1 MNKPFYQRQAHR
13 RGMLLLLV
21 MLMLSLFMAIGAWL
35 LTITLRSRASARA
48 YGNSALATTGNDN
61 LAKEALDTS
70 LLRVLRGGTDGSVT
84 SGTTAA
90 LENILADKYGSPL
103 ITGSGILQSA
113 TGTPLLTLSST
124 SPGIAGVANRLSG
137 RVLTITPNAN
147 DGDTASFRILGA
159 TGTSGTATI
168 HLANLPTTTIRKL
181 PTGTSSFVINGRDF
195 TPTTGTTG
203 PESYDAYDD
212 ANLWLAQPLL
222 ELGQVSRFDRLSFS
236 GTVGPA
242 VVDNDNDGVLDGVW
256 LPSDSMIA
264 TAMASGTN
272 PGPSVIAD
280 RPSPLGGTLRFQVSY
295 LILDLD
301 GRININAAGMALPS
315 PVAYPSD
322 AAGPLGMGY
331 GPADI
336 DAAILFPPA
345 LPVSGTNKGSQFTG
359 YASGTSLPFIGSGTA
374 QFATTSLS
382 GSIPRSGTTSLPTN
396 LKWPRLLIAGTNTP
410 ANPDPGLH
418 QRRAPVS
425 IGTVIGRYAVDREPG
440 LANVDDSDPFQT
452 TTGTV
457 GYSSTA
463 SGPNSF
469 ADLQGRRMVFVRPPA
484 AGAITPTL
492 VASSTVSDLISAALL
507 EDAIDDPY
515 ETRLDGSSN
524 NDATFS
530 IAELE
535 RILRANDPD
544 ALQLPQRLAAGL
556 EDAAQISRMTITT
569 DSWDTPAITGLAARR
584 IEDSLTNS
592 SLAPPLIYS
601 GTAWR
606 SSTNV
611 KSNPVSPDI
620 AAGLR
625 FNINRPVASGTS
637 PAARAEQHE
646 YCKGL
651 YTLALLLSGTAA
663 NTPAFKER
671 AAQWAVNVLD
681 FRDADSDSTPFEY
694 DRTINDG
701 WDADST
707 VSADA
712 DADDEDE
719 DDGDDDGDDD
729 SGLAVVWGVEK
740 PDFVITETAAWADV
754 ASGSSQLFVTI
765 HRPAATVTLS
775 TSSSPTIVSS
785 TSALSLQ
792 GWQIRFDQNK
802 SASKAVSLI
811 SGSTTMPNVSQRVAG
826 QPSAFTTVV
835 YSGSSVSSGLA
846 ASGSASYLCIHPVG
860 PLNFM
865 PSGVTT
871 LQVSGTSF
879 SLPPTVTSGTV
890 TLERLL
896 NPTVPNSATNPYI
909 VVDRAPIKVIPL
921 PPPGNKIDKKR
932 RPGPDD
938 VLASFPN
945 NLTAFWRN
953 PFTQKGASSNPAVS
967 WEDGGAALGQYSIN
981 ATKPVPWFHWPN
993 RPFISAAELA
1003 LVPSDDADSLLE
1015 NYSFPSTSLVNS
1027 GTILTVSGTNTRFG
1041 ELLLDAVHVPSRFA
1055 GNAVMVSGTAVNLF
1069 GLDLL
1074 QLSTSTNAQLSKWRE
1089 PGKVNVN
1096 TIVGGIT
1103 RTSGADATTDNAVW
1117 TTLLNN
1123 VFFANPFTPKPI
1135 VTETIPAVS
1144 AIPASTGNPT
1154 VPAIPAIPKG
1164 TPQEAAQPAASTFRM
1179 LTVGGTSATAIGFQ
1193 DFSVSGTLAPRDRN
1207 PFFSYAQSIRLANTA
1222 TIRSH
1227 VFAVWITVKITDDSP
1242 NAPSPVT
1249 KRMFAIIDRSIP
1261 VGYAPGQDLNV
1272 RDTIRLKRYLD

>member
-1 MNKPFYQRQAHR
+1 MNKPLYQRQAHR

-48 YGNSALATTGNDN
+48 YGNAALATTGNDN
-61 LAKEALDTS
+61 LATETLNTA
-70 LLRVLRGGTDGSVT
+70 LLRLLRGGTDGSVT
-84 SGTTAA
+84 TGTTPV
-90 LENILADKYGSPL
+90 LENLLADKYGSPL
-103 ITGSGILQSA
+103 ISGSGVLQSA
-113 TGTPLLTLSST
+113 TGTPVLTLTST
-124 SPGIAGVANRLSG
+124 TAGIAGVANRLSG
-137 RVLTITPNAN
+137 RVLTITPNSN

-159 TGTSGTATI
+159 TVTSGTAAI
-168 HLANLPTTTIRKL
+168 HLADLPTTTIRKL
-181 PTGTSSFVINGRDF
+181 PNGTSSFVINGREF

-222 ELGQVSRFDRLSFS
+222 ALGQVSRFDRLSFS

-242 VVDNDNDGVLDGVW
+242 AVDNDNDGVLDGVW
-256 LPSDSMIA
+256 LPSDATIA

-280 RPSPLGGTLRFQVSY
+280 RQSPLGGTLRFQVSY

-315 PVAYPSD
+315 PVGYPSD
-322 AAGPLGMGY
+322 AGGPLGMGY

-336 DAAILFPPA
+336 DASLIFPPA
-345 LPVSGTNKGSQFTG
+345 LPVSGTNTGSQFTG
-359 YASGTSLPFIGSGTA
+359 YASGTSLPFMGTGTA

-396 LKWPRLLIAGTNTP
+396 LKWPRLLIAGTNAP
-410 ANPDPGLH
+410 ANPAPGLH
-418 QRRAPVS
+418 QQRAPVS

-457 GYSSTA
+457 GYSWTA

-469 ADLQGRRMVFVRPPA
+469 ADLQGRRTVFMRPPA

-492 VASSTVSDLISAALL
+492 VASSTVSDLVSAALL

-515 ETRLDGSSN
+515 EMRLDGTSN

-569 DSWDTPAITGLAARR
+569 DSWDTPALAGLAARKV
-584 IEDSLTNS
+584 EDA
-592 SLAPPLIYS
+592 LASGTVVYS
-601 GTAWR
+601 GTASAWR
-606 SSTNV
+606 TGTISGTNTI
-611 KSNPVSPDI
+611 SPDV

-625 FNINRPVASGTS
+625 FNINRPVGTDN
-637 PAARAEQHE
+637 EKQE
-646 YCKGL
+646 FCKGL
-651 YTLALLLSGTAA
+651 YTLVMLLGATNSQT
-663 NTPAFKER
+663 
-671 AAQWAVNVLD
+671 AAQWAANVMD
-681 FRDADSDSTPFEY
+681 FRDPDSNPTRFEY
-694 DRTINDG
+694 DTTLADG
-701 WDADST
+701 WVT
-707 VSADA
+707 T
-712 DADDEDE
+712 
-719 DDGDDDGDDD
+719 GTN
-729 SGLAVVWGVEK
+729 VVWGVER
-740 PDFVITETAAWADV
+740 PEMVITETAAWANLTT
-754 ASGSSQLFVTI
+754 GSSQLFVTL
-765 HRPAATVTLS
+765 HRPAATV
-775 TSSSPTIVSS
+775 
-785 TSALSLQ
+785 ALSSNPTPVSGTAALPLT
-792 GWQIRFDQNK
+792 GWQIRFDQSNA
-802 SASKAVSLI
+802 SSKAVDLV
-811 SGSTTMPNVSQRVAG
+811 SGTNTTSGTQTVAG
-826 QPSAFTTVV
+826 VSSAFTTTV
-835 YSGSSVSSGLA
+835 YSGSATASQLSTSGP
-846 ASGSASYLCIHPVG
+846 GSYLCIHPVG
-860 PLNFM
+860 PVNFN
-865 PSGVTT
+865 PTGVST
-871 LQVSGTSF
+871 LQVSGS
-879 SLPPTVTSGTV
+879 SLALPLGVLSGTV
-890 TLERLL
+890 TLERLS
-896 NPTVPNSATNPYI
+896 NTGSSHSAANPYI
-909 VVDRAPIKVIPL
+909 VIDRAPINVIQ
-921 PPPGNKIDKKR
+921 PPTPPSKLKKER

-938 VLASFPN
+938 VTNTFPTH
-945 NLTAFWRN
+945 LTAFWN
-953 PFTQKGASSNPAVS
+953 PFANNPALKPDLLTAWKDDS
-967 WEDGGAALGQYSIN
+967 TITLGQYSIT
-981 ATKPVPWFHWPN
+981 ATNPVSWFHWPN
-993 RPFISAAELA
+993 RPFISHAELA
-1003 LVPSDDADSLLE
+1003 LVPADDAAGLLE
-1015 NYSFPSTSLVNS
+1015 NYSFPSTSLVNALTSVAIS
-1027 GTILTVSGTNTRFG
+1027 GTSTTLG
-1041 ELLLDAVHVPSRFA
+1041 ELLLEAIHVPSRFA
-1055 GNAVMVSGTAVNLF
+1055 GNTVTVTGTSVDRF

-1096 TIVGGIT
+1096 TIVGGTT
-1103 RTSGADATTDNAVW
+1103 RTSGADATTDDVVW

-1123 VFFANPFTPKPI
+1123 VFFANPFTPKPAA
-1135 VTETIPAVS
+1135 TETIPAVP

-1154 VPAIPAIPKG
+1154 VPGVSAIPG
-1164 TPQEAAQPAASTFRM
+1164 NTPRQPATPARTTLGM
-1179 LTVGGTSATAIGFQ
+1179 LTIGGTSTTAMAFQ
-1193 DFSVSGTLAPRDRN
+1193 DFLVSGSLAPRDRN
-1207 PFFSYAQSIRLANTA
+1207 PFFAYAQSIRLANTA
-1222 TIRSH
+1222 TIRSQ